1 MFSLLAQAAEKALT
15 PTPAP
20 TPEKIPEGAPAV
32 DFGQQLEIWV
42 AKIIHFFRYE
52 FFANLPYYLIL
63 IFLVVLAVLV
73 FAGLNIAVRF
83 ITDPIFH
90 KVFRIKESSKIPA
103 VIGGIITAVIALFV
117 LNWIYQNFPTLKPYF
132 EGLWVWAA
140 ILTPIGI
147 ALQLIGHRYE
157 GKPPSA
163 TNDWRFLIIGVAWWV
178 RAMRGK
184 A

>member
-1 MFSLLAQAAEKALT
+1 MLGGRPYGELMKLYIADHQNPTNKAFHIIGIPTVVVTIVLWLLA
-15 PTPAP
+15 
-20 TPEKIPEGAPAV
+20 
-32 DFGQQLEIWV
+32 
-42 AKIIHFFRYE
+42 
-52 FFANLPYYLIL
+52 
-63 IFLVVLAVLV
+63 
-73 FAGLNIAVRF
+73 
-83 ITDPIFH
+83 
-90 KVFRIKESSKIPA
+90 
-103 VIGGIITAVIALFV
+103 
-117 LNWIYQNFPTLKPYF
+117 PYF

-147 ALQLIGHRYE
+147 AMQLIGHRYE